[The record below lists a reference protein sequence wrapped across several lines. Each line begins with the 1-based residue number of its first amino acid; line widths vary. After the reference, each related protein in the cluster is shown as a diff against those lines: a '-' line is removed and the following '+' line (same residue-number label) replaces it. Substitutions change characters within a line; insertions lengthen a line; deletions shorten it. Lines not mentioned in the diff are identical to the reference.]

1 MHTLNR
7 VVKTGSYH
15 KANVITDLQRL
26 SLDGMVK
33 RSVLLKQVNSARR
46 YLLVQVPIFVDI

>member
-46 YLLVQVPIFVDI
+46 YLLVQMQIFVYI